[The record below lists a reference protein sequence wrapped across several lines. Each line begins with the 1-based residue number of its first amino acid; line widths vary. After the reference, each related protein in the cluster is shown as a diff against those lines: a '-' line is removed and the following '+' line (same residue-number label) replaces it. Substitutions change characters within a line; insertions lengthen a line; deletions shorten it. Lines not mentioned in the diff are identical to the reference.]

1 MGDETMQALVV
12 DDSQAVRDLLTDH
25 LGQLGFQVQQAA
37 DGLEALARLAQMP
50 RFAIVLLDWAMPG
63 MDGLEVLR
71 RMRSDGRFTE
81 VPVVMVTTETEL
93 PNIADALDAGASEYL
108 MKPFDAQSLLEKLLL
123 LGVDP
128 ELRRAA

>member
-50 RFAIVLLDWAMPG
+50 RLAIVLLDWAMPG

>member
-1 MGDETMQALVV
+1 MQALVV
-12 DDSQAVRDLLTDH
+12 DDSQAVRDLLSEH

-37 DGLEALARLAQMP
+37 DGLEALTRLTEMPRLAV
-50 RFAIVLLDWAMPG
+50 VLLDWAMPG

-71 RMRSDGRFTE
+71 RMRSDGRYTE
-81 VPVVMVTTETEL
+81 VPVVMVTTESEL
-93 PNIADALDAGASEYL
+93 PSVGDALVAGASEYL

-128 ELRRAA
+128 EVRRAA

>member
-1 MGDETMQALVV
+1 MQALVV
-12 DDSQAVRDLLTDH
+12 DDSQAVRDLLSEH

-37 DGLEALARLAQMP
+37 DGLEALAHLAQVQ

-81 VPVVMVTTETEL
+81 VPVVMVTTEMEL